1 MKENHLI
8 GNILSDGEEGSP
20 NMSSNSNQANSR
32 DPLAEAKLKYANIRS
47 SSAPPVLPDNVSN
60 RTFLNTSAFS
70 KFNHGIY
77 NIDSLLYFV

>member
-60 RTFLNTSAFS
+60 ITFTILPL
-70 KFNHGIY
+70 
-77 NIDSLLYFV
+77 SLLSIKLFIIP